1 MYKSLTFSSKSVMR
15 DYELK
20 IGLGACLSLDEVPK
34 ILNNYINSILGLC
47 TKIFHLG
54 SSQLSLG
61 TSLLFT
67 HLNVVALGIS
77 KEYLSSVYKK
87 YKDEKT

>member
-1 MYKSLTFSSKSVMR
+1 MTFSSKSVMR

-47 TKIFHLG
+47 TKNFHLG

-61 TSLLFT
+61 MSLLFT
-67 HLNVVALGIS
+67 HLNVALGKS